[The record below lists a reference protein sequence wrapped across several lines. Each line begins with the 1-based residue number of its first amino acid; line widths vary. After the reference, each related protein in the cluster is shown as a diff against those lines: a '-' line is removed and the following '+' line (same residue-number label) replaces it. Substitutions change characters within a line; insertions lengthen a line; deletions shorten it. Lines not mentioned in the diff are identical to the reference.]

1 MSAALNGSE
10 TAYDRVI
17 TAIERLGLR
26 VKPNGK
32 GVVAQCP
39 AHEDNSPSL
48 GVLPLP
54 DSVSLHCF
62 AGCEN
67 GDVVEAL
74 GLTMRD
80 LFDNRR
86 DVRYQYPDG
95 RRVIREWDPNTRKK
109 TFRQANNDG
118 KNALFR
124 VAEVVA
130 AIAAGRWV
138 LLVEGEKDVLAV
150 ESVGGVATCWAG
162 GVSGWRH
169 CGSAGL
175 DADALADVGEGGR
188 DAPQGAGSGCAHP
201 SGRPPAC
208 PITPAPTRGRGS
220 RVKGGRRPSRSDAQH
235 P

>member
-1 MSAALNGSE
+1 MLH
-10 TAYDRVI
+10 TDR
-17 TAIERLGLR
+17 
-26 VKPNGK
+26 K
-32 GVVAQCP
+32 GVVAVDITRNGAPDGPLTRSRATTAPAASLRLSFGAEPRAVLDARGELGPLVPP
-39 AHEDNSPSL
+39 AH
-48 GVLPLP
+48 GPLP
-54 DSVSLHCF
+54 GERTTAPNVGAAAYVSTLGCDLNELENRHLVEGRPSNGAKLVPAA
-62 AGCEN
+62 AG
-67 GDVVEAL
+67 GVKLDVE
-74 GLTMRD
+74 
-80 LFDNRR
+80 
-86 DVRYQYPDG
+86 
-95 RRVIREWDPNTRKK
+95 RE
-109 TFRQANNDG
+109 
-118 KNALFR
+118 L
-124 VAEVVA
+124 VA

-175 DADALADVGEGGR
+175 DPDALADVGEGGR